1 VESALRP
8 GPFAVHL
15 FASAEELLREVSK
28 ADLDATLVVA
38 DAVSDDMTALG
49 LIRVIRES
57 ASWADLRVL
66 VVSRWSA
73 EVDRVI
79 SFEHGADDFLAEP
92 FFARELLSRV
102 QALLRRGRA
111 APARPERDGAELG
124 PVAIDFRRGRVEVQ
138 GVRVDLTHREFDL
151 LRILVGEG
159 GRVVPRERLLQEFGA
174 EEGVSP
180 RVIDTHVKAIR
191 AKLGPARDCIQ
202 TVRGVGYRFDPERAP
217 PG

>member
-1 VESALRP
+1 
-8 GPFAVHL
+8 
-15 FASAEELLREVSK
+15 
-28 ADLDATLVVA
+28 
-38 DAVSDDMTALG
+38 
-49 LIRVIRES
+49 
-57 ASWADLRVL
+57 
-66 VVSRWSA
+66 
-73 EVDRVI
+73 
-79 SFEHGADDFLAEP
+79 
-92 FFARELLSRV
+92 
-102 QALLRRGRA
+102 
-111 APARPERDGAELG
+111 
-124 PVAIDFRRGRVEVQ
+124 VEVQ